1 MITYLYHKRHKLTGL
16 NYFGKTI
23 RDPYTYHGSGV
34 YWNSHLEK
42 HGADIETVQVWE
54 FNNIAECSKF
64 ATDFSTIN
72 NIVESKDWAN
82 LIVENGTTGGFNPSA
97 YTTAARIKK
106 GKKLKGRQFSQD
118 TLTKM
123 STSKI
128 GLQAGSKNPMYG
140 KRHSDAAKEI
150 QRQKALERK
159 KIVCEH
165 CGTECSPSNHKRWHG
180 EHCRLK

>member
-106 GKKLKGRQFSQD
+106 E
-118 TLTKM
+118 
-123 STSKI
+123 
-128 GLQAGSKNPMYG
+128 KN
-140 KRHSDAAKEI
+140 
-150 QRQKALERK
+150 
-159 KIVCEH
+159 
-165 CGTECSPSNHKRWHG
+165 
-180 EHCRLK
+180 